1 VEGGGGMNTPIKFN
15 WMTLLIIP
23 SLCMVFLPFGTGW
36 YGYVLFLVL
45 ALAFWRGMAQ
55 TAHREILIILQHLCV
70 CLLMVFFSPWNCW
83 YGIYP
88 AIVTGHLSSFFRITA
103 VNGFLVIIYTMTAM
117 YYGGAR
123 LGNEDWAWVTVLV
136 FLLGIPYFL
145 RVQQL
150 HYEMKVKL
158 QGANEEIFRLVK
170 LEERGRISRDLHDTL
185 GHTLSLLTLKGELI
199 ERLIPEKPDEAVD
212 EAKELQ
218 DIIRNTLMQTRKLV
232 SDMQSVNLDDEL
244 LLASGMLRSAGLDV
258 QVDELTD
265 EVPPLIGKILGLCLR
280 ECATNVVKHSEANTC
295 WIRIHETEESYILK
309 VEDDGQG
316 SENMDVEKGS
326 GLFGMKERLSMIEG
340 RLDFVSGKQPGVQ
353 VIITVPKVDVPVKG

>member
-1 VEGGGGMNTPIKFN
+1 VKTPIKFN

-23 SLCMVFLPFGTGW
+23 SLSMVFLPFGDDW
-36 YGYVLFLVL
+36 YGYVLFIVL
-45 ALAFWRGMAQ
+45 ALAFWRSMAQ
-55 TAHREILIILQHLCV
+55 TVHREMLIVIQHLCV

-88 AIVTGHLSSFFRITA
+88 VIVTGQLSSFFRIT
-103 VNGFLVIIYTMTAM
+103 VLNGFLLIVYTLTAL

-123 LGNEDWAWVTVLV
+123 LGEEDWAWVTVLV
-136 FLLGIPYFL
+136 FLLGVPYFL

-150 HYEMKVKL
+150 HYEMKAEL
-158 QGANEEIFRLVK
+158 QGANEEIIRLVK

-199 ERLIPEKPDEAVD
+199 ERLIPGEPDEAVE

-218 DIIRNTLMQTRKLV
+218 DIIRNTLVQTRKLV
-232 SDMQSVNLDDEL
+232 SDLQSVSLSDEIL
-244 LLASGMLRSAGLDV
+244 QATGMLRSAGLHVEVVDR
-258 QVDELTD
+258 VDEI
-265 EVPPLIGKILGLCLR
+265 PPVIGKILGLCLR
-280 ECATNVVKHSEANTC
+280 ECATNVVKHSRADRC
-295 WIRIHETEESYILK
+295 WIRINETNGSYTLQ

-316 SENMDVEKGS
+316 PEKMDRQSGS

-340 RLDFVSGKQPGVQ
+340 RLDFEASMEQGVK
-353 VIITVPKVDVPVKG
+353 VTITVPKVDVPVKEAQE

>member
-1 VEGGGGMNTPIKFN
+1 
-15 WMTLLIIP
+15 
-23 SLCMVFLPFGTGW
+23 
-36 YGYVLFLVL
+36 
-45 ALAFWRGMAQ
+45 
-55 TAHREILIILQHLCV
+55 
-70 CLLMVFFSPWNCW
+70 
-83 YGIYP
+83 
-88 AIVTGHLSSFFRITA
+88 
-103 VNGFLVIIYTMTAM
+103 
-117 YYGGAR
+117 
-123 LGNEDWAWVTVLV
+123 VTVLV
-136 FLLGIPYFL
+136 FLLGVPYFL

-150 HYEMKVKL
+150 HYEMKAEL
-158 QGANEEIFRLVK
+158 QGANEEIIRLVK

-218 DIIRNTLMQTRKLV
+218 NIIRNTLVQTRKLV

-258 QVDELTD
+258 QVVELTD

-280 ECATNVVKHSEANTC
+280 ECATNVVKHSKANTC

-316 SENMDVEKGS
+316 PENMDVDRGS

-340 RLDFVSGKQPGVQ
+340 RLDFVSGKQSGVQ
-353 VIITVPKVDVPVKG
+353 VTITVPKVDVPVKGVKG